1 MRLVWYEAAAR
12 SALRVHCWF
21 DGPAACRDAAYF
33 TPRGQSYPQAGPDFR
48 DIGEGLL
55 SANIINQLSGC
66 GAKQSSPY
74 RGEPIGTGPRIYPVS
89 N

>member
-1 MRLVWYEAAAR
+1 MKRRVEAHFGFIVGLMAQHEAR
-12 SALRVHCWF
+12 R
-21 DGPAACRDAAYF
+21 AAYF

-48 DIGEGLL
+48 DISEGLL
-55 SANIINQLSGC
+55 SANIVNQLRAC